1 MRLVLSSGP
10 IRLLFA
16 LSLALAFAS
25 AANARTEA
33 GPPRLFPQLSLS
45 RTQIALAHAGDIWLV
60 SRDGGVASQLTSGPE
75 DDSYPSFSPDGTRI
89 AFSRAVGNDAD
100 VYVIPVS
107 GGNPARLSFHPAA
120 ELVRGWSPDG
130 AEILFTATR
139 VVPRQSRLY
148 TVPAAGG
155 PNRELPIP
163 VAWNGV
169 FAPDGRIIYNSRD
182 LLVQYWAAWRGYR
195 GGSTATLAVAD
206 LRAGTFTS
214 LSSGPGNDRLPVWA
228 GDNLLI
234 ASDRANGLYNIYSVD
249 MASGQARQITRFAGR
264 GTGALAGAPDGV
276 AVYERDGQLFL
287 LDPSTGVSRPV
298 PISLAAD
305 RSEMAER
312 DVAAGDYV
320 DSGAVGPGGEVA
332 VAARGDIL
340 MPDQAGGA
348 RNLTA
353 SSSATD
359 QAPAFSPDGRRLA
372 YVSFGAGGDV
382 LVLEPLRD
390 GGSRR
395 TIALP
400 SGRGGYSEPR
410 WSPDGRHLALAD
422 ARGGLWV
429 VDTANGSAHLLDSAV
444 HMNHESFQAA
454 WSPDGRWLAYSRHLP
469 NNNRALFLQNVT
481 GGATYQLTSGEVD
494 VGSPVFD
501 RTGRRLYFLASGNAA
516 PAEAA
521 GMYPQILRPLILRR
535 IQAADLDLS
544 LSPARLRQA
553 LDAAAFAARVISTL
567 RFPAGDYG
575 ALATLPDGSLLASVQ
590 QWPPTPGG
598 ASPTLGLVRLVEGSA
613 EPVSVASEVDQFS
626 LSPDGAKLLVR
637 SGDDWTLRSLPA
649 GTDGRT
655 FTLANVRVAIVPA
668 DEWQQIYREAWRWMR
683 DTFYD
688 PAYHGQDVAEL
699 EERHA
704 RYLPGITRRADLTA
718 LLYLALGNVSV
729 SHIAL
734 NGGDT
739 GAPPP
744 RRPTSGL
751 LGADFTVEGDRF
763 RFARIYP
770 GAAFA
775 LESEIA
781 SPLGRLDSPVSV
793 GDYLLRI
800 NDVEVTTDRDIH
812 FYLLCTAGRPTTITV
827 ARSRDGRA
835 ARIVT
840 VVPLATEVALREAA
854 WVEGN
859 RAQVRARSNGT
870 LAYVYI
876 PDFQERGMA
885 AFVRQWTAA
894 SDRDGVVIDQRYN
907 PGGYGVD
914 YILDLVGRR
923 PLAWYM
929 FRDARDLPFPVIG
942 NAGPRVLLVNERNGS
957 AADSFPWLFQRAG
970 IGPIVGQRTAGT
982 GVSHVWLRNFIDG
995 GGITLP
1001 LRAFYN
1007 PDGSWDIENGG
1018 VVPDVEAALDSAAM
1032 LRGEDSQLNAA
1043 IDTALA
1049 LRARHPTQIPR
1060 HPPPLRYPPQTER

>member
-1 MRLVLSSGP
+1 MRHLLSSGP
-10 IRLLFA
+10 IRLLVA

-25 AANARTEA
+25 AAGARTEA

-45 RTQIALAHAGDIWLV
+45 RTRIAFAHAGDIWLV

-75 DDSYPSFSPDGTRI
+75 DDSYPSFSPDGSRM
-89 AFSRAVGNDAD
+89 AFSRTVGDDAD
-100 VYVIPVS
+100 VYVVPVS

-130 AEILFTATR
+130 TEILFTAAR
-139 VVPRQSRLY
+139 ALPRQSRLY

-182 LLVQYWAAWRGYR
+182 LLGRYWPAWRGYR
-195 GGSTATLAVAD
+195 GGSTARLAVAD
-206 LRAGTFTS
+206 LRSGTFAS

-228 GDNLLI
+228 GDDLLI
-234 ASDRANGLYNIYSVD
+234 ASDRADGLYNIYSVD
-249 MASGQARQITRFAGR
+249 MASGQARQITRFADR
-264 GTGALAGAPDGV
+264 GIGALAGAPDGV
-276 AVYERDGQLFL
+276 AVYERDGRLFL

-305 RSEMAER
+305 RGEMAER

-320 DSGAVGPGGEVA
+320 DGAVVGPGGEVA

-340 MPDQAGGA
+340 MLGRAGGA

-353 SSSATD
+353 SSSASD
-359 QAPAFSPDGRRLA
+359 QAPAFSADGRRLA

-382 LVLEPLRD
+382 LVLEPLQD
-390 GGSRR
+390 GRSRR

-400 SGRGGYSEPR
+400 SGRGGYYEPR
-410 WSPDGRHLALAD
+410 WSPDDRHLALSD
-422 ARGGLWV
+422 LRGGLWV

-481 GGATYQLTSGEVD
+481 GGAKYQLTSGEVD

-501 RTGRRLYFLASGNAA
+501 RAGGRLYFLASGNAA
-516 PAEAA
+516 PAEAF
-521 GMYPQILRPLILRR
+521 GMYPLILRPLTLRR
-535 IQAADLDLS
+535 IQAAGLDLS
-544 LSPARLRQA
+544 LPPGRLRQA
-553 LDAAAFAARVISTL
+553 LDAAAFAARVGTL
-567 RFPAGDYG
+567 RFPARDYG
-575 ALATLPDGSLLASVQ
+575 ELAILPDGSLLASVR

-598 ASPTLGLVRLVEGSA
+598 ASPTLSLVRLVEGSA

-637 SGDDWTLRSLPA
+637 SGDDWTLRSLPE
-649 GTDGRT
+649 GTDGRAV
-655 FTLANVRVAIVPA
+655 TLANVRVAIVPA
-668 DEWQQIYREAWRWMR
+668 DEWRQIYRDAWRAMR
-683 DTFYD
+683 DIFYD
-688 PAYHGQDVAEL
+688 PAHHGQDVVEL
-699 EERHA
+699 EERYA

-729 SHIAL
+729 SHISL

-744 RRPTSGL
+744 PRPRSGL

-775 LESEIA
+775 VESEIA
-781 SPLGRLDSPVSV
+781 SPLGQLDPPVGA

-800 NDVEVTTDRDIH
+800 NGVEVTTDRDIH
-812 FYLLCTAGRPTTITV
+812 FYLLGTAGRPTTVTV
-827 ARSRDGRA
+827 SRSRDGRA
-835 ARIVT
+835 ARTVT
-840 VVPLATEVALREAA
+840 VVPVATDTALREAA

-885 AFVRQWTAA
+885 AFLRQWTAA
-894 SDRDGVVIDQRYN
+894 SDKDGVVIDQRYN
-907 PGGYGVD
+907 PGGYGTD

-929 FRDARDLPFPVIG
+929 FRDARDLPFPVIA
-942 NAGPRVLLVNERNGS
+942 NAGPRVLLVHDRNGS
-957 AADSFPWLFQRAG
+957 AADTFPWLFQRAG
-970 IGPIVGQRTAGT
+970 IGPVVGQQTAGT
-982 GVSHVWLRNFIDG
+982 GIGHIWQMSFTDG
-995 GGITLP
+995 GALTLP

-1007 PDGSWDIENGG
+1007 PDGSWDIENRG
-1018 VVPDVEAALDSAAM
+1018 VVPDVEAALDPAAM

-1049 LRARHPTQIPR
+1049 LRARHPTPTPR
-1060 HPPPLRYPPQTER
+1060 HPSPLRYPPPTER